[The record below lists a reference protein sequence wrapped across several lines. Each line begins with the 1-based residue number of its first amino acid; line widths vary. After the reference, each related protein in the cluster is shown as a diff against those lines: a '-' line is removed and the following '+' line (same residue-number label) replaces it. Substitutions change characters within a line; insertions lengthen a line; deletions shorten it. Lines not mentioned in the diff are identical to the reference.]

1 MPLARP
7 EIVDVF
13 APLLQLNV
21 ELVPDV
27 TLTVALPLFSP
38 QVVFVDEAEMAK
50 ALVDITVAL
59 AVAEQPP
66 APVTV
71 TVYVPASIPD
81 IVVELPPLL
90 QL

>member
-1 MPLARP
+1 M
-7 EIVDVF
+7 VDVL
-13 APLLQLNV
+13 APLLQLNM
-21 ELVPDV
+21 LPVPFV

-38 QVVFVDEAEMAK
+38 QVVLADDVEMDR
-50 ALVDITVAL
+50 ALVDINVAL